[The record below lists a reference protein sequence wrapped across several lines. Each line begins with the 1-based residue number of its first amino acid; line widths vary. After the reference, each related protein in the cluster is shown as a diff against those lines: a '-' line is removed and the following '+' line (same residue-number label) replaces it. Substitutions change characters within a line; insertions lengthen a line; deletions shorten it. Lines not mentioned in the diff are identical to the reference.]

1 MFIRLNRNSEI
12 RELLNNR
19 LLSRNISNLDIF
31 QQRIQSYYFDRHLV
45 YREDSDDESE
55 ENTNSNFMQEKEIN
69 YRLYPIYIN
78 WKKVEANKE
87 GYYRVFANFGYF
99 GVAIYSAFKEIT
111 PNLTADNLLYSTALV
126 VSEYFFSKDVNSES
140 IQKAI
145 KNYFDN
151 IPDLE
156 KILEL
161 LKKKILLL
169 KEVPIIFLILKIY
182 EVYFLRNQKYE
193 ELKKVL
199 QCMFLIESYITEEE
213 FKEMYSK
220 NFKGKINKIFKTV
233 SSNGKVYKLQ
243 KTKQKLLVHIKK
255 IFNKNK
261 ENLNP
266 FNNNRNV
273 DN

>member
-1 MFIRLNRNSEI
+1 MFIRLNGDNDI
-12 RELLNNR
+12 RELLH
-19 LLSRNISNLDIF
+19 SRIISGNISNMEEF
-31 QQRIQSYYFDRHLV
+31 QQRLLDYFERHLD
-45 YREDSDDESE
+45 YGEDSDDESE
-55 ENTNSNFMQEKEIN
+55 ENKNSNFMQEKDIN

-78 WKKVEANKE
+78 WKKVETNEE
-87 GYYRVFANFGYF
+87 GYYRVFARFGYF
-99 GVAIYSAFKEIT
+99 GVSIYSIFKEIT
-111 PNLTADNLLYSTALV
+111 PNLNADNILYSLALV
-126 VSEYFFSKDVNSES
+126 VSEYFFSKEIKSES

-145 KNYFDN
+145 KSYFEK

-213 FKEMYSK
+213 FKEIYSK

-233 SSNGKVYKLQ
+233 SSNGKEYELQ
-243 KTKQKLLVHIKK
+243 KTKQKLFNHIKMVY
-255 IFNKNK
+255 NKNK
-261 ENLNP
+261 ENFESTINK
-266 FNNNRNV
+266 N
-273 DN
+273 